1 MSATRQLAKLCVVLR
16 HSIKTAMVA
25 DIKPHQKRR
34 KTMIRHNHKKIFIR
48 SDDIINYLRAKA
60 RGYVTVW
67 SGNQCVCMEKL
78 KGARA

>member
-1 MSATRQLAKLCVVLR
+1 
-16 HSIKTAMVA
+16 
-25 DIKPHQKRR
+25 
-34 KTMIRHNHKKIFIR
+34 MIRHNHKKIFIR